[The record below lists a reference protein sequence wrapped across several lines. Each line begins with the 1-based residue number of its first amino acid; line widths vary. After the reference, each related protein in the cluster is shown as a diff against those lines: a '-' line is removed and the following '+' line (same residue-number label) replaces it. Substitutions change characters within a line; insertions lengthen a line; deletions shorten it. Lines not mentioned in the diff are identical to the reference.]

1 VLLLFGAFVADFY
14 SSLLVSWLTGATILI
29 LPTLVMFQKPDAQ
42 VLLPSASAS
51 VFATL
56 YVATGACAM
65 IGLRAYS
72 WQAVLFVLVVVW
84 AGDSAAYYA
93 GRKFGKKKLA
103 PVVSPKKTWEGFW
116 GQLAGG
122 MLLGGLYV
130 AVIPRTVSEGSSL
143 GNIALAV
150 GIALALSVVAVI
162 GDLVESTFKRSSGVK
177 DSGGL
182 LPGHG
187 GLLDRLDSLLYS
199 APFVLLLVTG
209 TQMNKKRALMG
220 ATIRRLG
227 PLGRGRLRDRAMAA
241 GSSLPAAAREP
252 RSSRCRN
259 LRRERHRRGL
269 RASSIARTPTWTSC
283 WAGSWARW
291 ASSPPTKP

>member
-1 VLLLFGAFVADFY
+1 MRFQRELTAAVLIPIVLAILIKAPTWAFAALVGAATLVAVIEFFGLIAAAGWVVPRTAALLLFGGFLVASFFA
-14 SSLLVSWLTGATILI
+14 SLPVLVGLTGATLLL
-29 LPTLVMFQKPDAQ
+29 LPTLVMFQKPDAA
-42 VLLPSASAS
+42 VLLPSAAAS

-56 YVATGACAM
+56 YVATGASAM

-130 AVIPRTVSEGSSL
+130 AVIPRTVSEGSPL
-143 GNIALAV
+143 GNIAVAV

-199 APFVLLLVTG
+199 APFVLLLVTVFPG
-209 TQMNKKRALMG
+209 AL
-220 ATIRRLG
+220 
-227 PLGRGRLRDRAMAA
+227 
-241 GSSLPAAAREP
+241 P
-252 RSSRCRN
+252 R
-259 LRRERHRRGL
+259 
-269 RASSIARTPTWTSC
+269 
-283 WAGSWARW
+283 
-291 ASSPPTKP
+291 